1 MIYLKKFETQAAY
14 NAAESSLILPNVSLI
29 TENNKVAYK
38 PLSPTPPTPS
48 HDYVEIGG
56 IKWATMN
63 VGANSVTDYGN
74 YYMYGKGA
82 DDYSITSGD
91 SEYEGDENPLA
102 ASADTAVQVWG
113 GNWRTPT
120 EDDFNSLIANTNFQF
135 VEDYNSSGINGGL
148 FTDKTDN
155 SKYIFLPAS
164 SYISF
169 GEIDSLGWNGYYHS
183 STAYNSLE
191 SCYLTFDSGGAN
203 VSNDYRSNYG
213 YSVRPI
219 LDE

>member
-1 MIYLKKFETQAAY
+1 MIYLRKFDNHAAY
-14 NAAESSLILPNVSLI
+14 EAAKSSLILPNVSLI
-29 TENNKVAYK
+29 TENNKVEYN
-38 PLSPTPPTPS
+38 PLTPPAPS

-63 VGANSVTDYGN
+63 IGANSVTDYGN

-91 SEYEGDENPLA
+91 SAYEGDENPLA

-113 GNWRTPT
+113 DNWRTPT
-120 EDDFNSLIANTNFQF
+120 EDDFNSLIESTNFQF

-169 GEIDSLGWNGYYHS
+169 GEIATLGENGYYHS
-183 STAYNSLE
+183 STAYNSFE
-191 SCYLTFDSGGAN
+191 SCYLTFDSGSAS
-203 VSNDYRSNYG
+203 VSNDYRSGYG